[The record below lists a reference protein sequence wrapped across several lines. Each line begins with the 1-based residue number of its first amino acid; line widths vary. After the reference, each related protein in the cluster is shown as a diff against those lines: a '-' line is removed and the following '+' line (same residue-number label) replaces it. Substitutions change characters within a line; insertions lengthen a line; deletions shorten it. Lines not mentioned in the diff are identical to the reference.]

1 MALVPEEGAVRV
13 AGLDILQVMEVV
25 HARPGQVERRDDPVQ
40 PADGVQLV
48 SVEKGALCGAVSV
61 GGRAPCPSC
70 PSCSIWHVPSGMP
83 LLAWNRCRNNPRR
96 HRAIRS
102 WMRWQS
108 RAVDLRRSLYRLRDR
123 RRGISRRYSSSL
135 ENNRDSLSMPRASAA
150 KPRATTFRSENQG
163 TTSGRGTL
171 PFSLAFADVF
181 KIQDSNRV

>member
-1 MALVPEEGAVRV
+1 MAFVSEEGAVRV
-13 AGLDILQVMEVV
+13 AGLDILQEMEVM
-25 HARPGQVERRDDPVQ
+25 HARPGQVERRDAPVQ
-40 PADGVQLV
+40 PADGVQIE
-48 SVEKGALCGAVSV
+48 SVNGCLARRSIRRR
-61 GGRAPCPSC
+61 GGAPCPSC